1 MQRPEKSTAK
11 KPNDEL
17 SRTAKGPQPKNAV
30 VHSQPLA
37 NSGENPE
44 VGFNTSERV
53 KDEGPVPYPQPTA
66 GAPDQTKST
75 PENELVGRAIGMIRS
90 ALEKGSE

>member
-11 KPNDEL
+11 KPNDKL
-17 SRTAKGPQPKNAV
+17 SRTAKGPQLKNAV

-53 KDEGPVPYPQPTA
+53 KGEGPLPYPEPS
-66 GAPDQTKST
+66 DQTKSI

>member
-1 MQRPEKSTAK
+1 MQ
-11 KPNDEL
+11 
-17 SRTAKGPQPKNAV
+17 
-30 VHSQPLA
+30 QPLA
-37 NSGENPE
+37 NSGEYPE

-53 KDEGPVPYPQPTA
+53 KDEGSVPNPEPSV
-66 GAPDQTKST
+66 GAPDQTKSI